1 MNKSRVEA
9 FTDAIIAIVMTV
21 LVLGVAQPKSDTWH
35 SLELLLPHLGIYIVS
50 FIILAI
56 YWNNHH
62 HLFQMVKRVNGS
74 VLWANNF
81 FLLSV
86 SFVPVGSSWIS
97 EYPNSF
103 VPQLFYA
110 VTFLLANSL
119 YLLLTYQ
126 LMRAN
131 PEELSISQ
139 STIKKNIFSVVIN
152 LSFIVI
158 GYFTL
163 PILMMIAQIF
173 VFAFW
178 LIPDRHAEKKINQ

>member
-9 FTDAIIAIVMTV
+9 FTDAIIAIIMTV
-21 LVLGVAQPKSDTWH
+21 LVLEMARPESDTWH

-62 HLFQMVKRVNGS
+62 HLFQVVKRVNGK

-86 SFVPVGSSWIS
+86 SFVPIGSSWIS

-119 YLLLTYQ
+119 YLVLTRQ
-126 LMRAN
+126 LMLIN
-131 PEELSISQ
+131 PEELTISN
-139 STIKKNIFSVVIN
+139 STIKKNIFSVLTNIT
-152 LSFIVI
+152 FIII
-158 GYFTL
+158 GYFTW
-163 PILMMIAQIF
+163 PILMMIAQIV
-173 VFAFW
+173 VFLFW
-178 LIPDRHAEKKINQ
+178 FIPDRHAEKKINQ